1 MSVQNKINICV
12 VGNDRNIQL
21 LVKGAL
27 VFFEQIQLVSVFENM
42 DDLLTKIDHKEEI
55 DLLLF
60 FSHQNNLNDFYNFG
74 KLKEINPAFKILVIS
89 PKYSFYEEY
98 FALLAGANGF
108 FFESD
113 DSQELA
119 FYIQSIYKGKIVF
132 SENLTNALLLH
143 SKPTTDIHS
152 LKDLSR
158 RELQILKLIAKGFQ
172 NKKTADT
179 LFICEDTLD
188 THLRHIYSKLN
199 IKNKSEA
206 IVKTLNN
213 GWG

>member
-1 MSVQNKINICV
+1 MNPQKRINICA
-12 VGNDRNIQL
+12 VGNEGNIQP

-27 VFFEQIQLVSVFENM
+27 AFSEQIQLVSVFENM

-60 FSHQNNLNDFYNFG
+60 FSHQNNINDFYNFI
-74 KLKEINPAFKILVIS
+74 KLKEISPNLKILVIS
-89 PKYSFYEEY
+89 NKYSFYEEY
-98 FALLAGANGF
+98 FAMLAGANGF
-108 FFESD
+108 FVESD
-113 DSQELA
+113 DLQEFA
-119 FYIQSIYKGKIVF
+119 FYIHSISKGKIIF
-132 SENLTNALLLH
+132 NENLTNAILAH
-143 SKPTTDIHS
+143 SKPITEIHC
-152 LKDLSR
+152 LEDLSR
-158 RELQILKLIAKGFQ
+158 RELQILKLLSKGFQ
-172 NKKTADT
+172 NKKIADT

-199 IKNKSEA
+199 VKNKSEA